1 MRDGELKFPRRG
13 SNWPRLPVPADA
25 AAWKRD
31 VALLREEHRGPAN
44 DRVKAQWR
52 VVIQFARRYLGT
64 NVFDELKMQ
73 ILKSAMLYF
82 ALVFGAGFV
91 LGTIRVLLVVPRIG
105 TRTAELI
112 ETPLMIVV
120 SFFAARWVVR
130 RLAIR
135 TTAGERI
142 AMGLLALGFL
152 LGAELTLVLWLRGL
166 TITEY
171 LVGRDPVSGTAYVIA
186 LGVFAV

>member
-1 MRDGELKFPRRG
+1 VNF
-13 SNWPRLPVPADA
+13 NI
-25 AAWKRD
+25 
-31 VALLREEHRGPAN
+31 GPAN

-64 NVFDELKMQ
+64 NVFDELKMH

-112 ETPLMIVV
+112 ETPVMIVV

-142 AMGLLALGFL
+142 AMGLVALGL
-152 LGAELTLVLWLRGL
+152 LLSAEFALVLWLRGM

-171 LVGRDPVSGTAYVIA
+171 LAGRDPVSGTAYLIA
-186 LGVFAV
+186 LGMFAIMPIFVARR